1 MDIKN
6 DCERTRETLKE
17 VFTEEGY
24 DEDVKEFVGLF
35 DRGYEDKKQV
45 HLHLKELRGL
55 YLSKMQLDLA
65 FLKAAYCEV
74 CDEIL

>member
-6 DCERTRETLKE
+6 DCERTRETLRE

-24 DEDVKEFVGLF
+24 KEDVKEFVGLF
-35 DRGYEDKKQV
+35 DRKYEDKKQV

-65 FLKAAYCEV
+65 FLKAAYCET
-74 CDEIL
+74 CDENL